1 VSLVR
6 TTSLFCTL
14 LGDSDLGTYD
24 QCSDTFLIFIQ
35 SILKLF
41 GFINAMIQ
49 PDWILVEGYD
59 TTWVNFRIS
68 PAGRTDSLVRFIVLP
83 ASSWAA
89 NRTRT
94 AFLIVSWHCS
104 F

>member
-1 VSLVR
+1 MLRHFPDLYSNRSEALWVS
-6 TTSLFCTL
+6 
-14 LGDSDLGTYD
+14 
-24 QCSDTFLIFIQ
+24 
-35 SILKLF
+35 
-41 GFINAMIQ
+41 INAMIQ

-68 PAGRTDSLVRFIVLP
+68 PAGRTDFLARFIVLP
-83 ASSWAA
+83 APSWAA